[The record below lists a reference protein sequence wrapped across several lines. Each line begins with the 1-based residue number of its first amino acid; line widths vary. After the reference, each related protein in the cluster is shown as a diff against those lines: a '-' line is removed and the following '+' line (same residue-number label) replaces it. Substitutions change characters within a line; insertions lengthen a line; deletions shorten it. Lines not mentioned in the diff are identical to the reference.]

1 MVEVTLWGS
10 LGAAAGGKNKVEI
23 EAKDIRELFRKL
35 AEQYPGLEPLIDRG
49 IAVAI
54 DGTIYRDT
62 WSKELPKGRKSSCCR
77 GWRGDELQ
85 RRCHVV

>member
-1 MVEVTLWGS
+1 MVAVTLWGS
-10 LGAAAGGKNKVEI
+10 LAAVAGGKDKLDI

-35 AEQYPGLEPLIDRG
+35 AEQYPAIEAFIDRG

-62 WSKELPKGRKSSCCR
+62 WSKKLPEGAEIFLLPRLA
-77 GWRGDELQ
+77 GG
-85 RRCHVV
+85 